1 MTSVAQSRRMSYWF
15 NCKNRHI
22 RLVPKVASDELLGI
36 MKTAMTIAQRQ
47 INKPL
52 NVVRE
57 SLQTYADRGVF
68 RGFSEIKNGHFQ
80 FVWVIN
86 HRMELSVDAAKNEL
100 RFKRLL
106 PNVPAKSALYA
117 ELKSFIERRHD
128 RELPEHRRIDRK
140 RAEVSCANRGGF
152 VSVSL
157 KVKNSQYAYGVNR
170 IINLAHELFLHLR
183 ERRPE
188 YLMENFDVPQE

>member
-1 MTSVAQSRRMSYWF
+1 MAVAQ
-15 NCKNRHI
+15 
-22 RLVPKVASDELLGI
+22 E
-36 MKTAMTIAQRQ
+36 Q

-52 NVVRE
+52 TVVRE
-57 SLQTYADRGVF
+57 SLQAYADRGVF
-68 RGFSEIKNGHFQ
+68 RGFSEIKNGRFQ
-80 FVWVIN
+80 FVWAIN
-86 HRMELSVDAAKNEL
+86 HRMELSVDTEKHEL

-128 RELPEHRRIDRK
+128 KELPEHRRIDRK
-140 RAEVSCANRGGF
+140 RAEVSSSNRGGF

-157 KVKNSQYAYGVNR
+157 KVKNNQYAYGVKR
-170 IINLAHELFLHLR
+170 IVNLAHELFLHLL

>member
-1 MTSVAQSRRMSYWF
+1 
-15 NCKNRHI
+15 
-22 RLVPKVASDELLGI
+22 
-36 MKTAMTIAQRQ
+36 MTISQKQTTGKA
-47 INKPL
+47 L
-52 NVVRE
+52 SVVRE
-57 SLQTYADRGVF
+57 NLRAYADRGVF
-68 RGFSEIKNGHFQ
+68 RGFSEIKNGRFQ
-80 FVWVIN
+80 FIWVVD
-86 HRMELSVDAAKNEL
+86 HRMELSVDTAKHEL
-100 RFKRLL
+100 RFIRLL

-128 RELPEHRRIDRK
+128 KELPEHRRIDRK

-152 VSVSL
+152 VSVSI
-157 KVKNSQYAYGVNR
+157 KVKNNQYSYGVNR